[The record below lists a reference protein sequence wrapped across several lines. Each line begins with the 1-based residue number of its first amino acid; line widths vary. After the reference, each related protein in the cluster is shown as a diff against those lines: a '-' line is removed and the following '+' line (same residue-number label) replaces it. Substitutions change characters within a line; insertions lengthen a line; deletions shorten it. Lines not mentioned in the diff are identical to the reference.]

1 MVQTFNEC
9 LILEFYIT
17 HEKTQPIILF
27 LCVYNHIYFLFFSVD
42 KVQNETLELQRITR
56 SQMGSYLCIA
66 TNGHPPAVS
75 KRVFLKVNCK
85 FKWEIFILN

>member
-1 MVQTFNEC
+1 MSDSGF
-9 LILEFYIT
+9 FFT
-17 HEKTQPIILF
+17 HEKIQPIILF
-27 LCVYNHIYFLFFSVD
+27 CVSIITFILFFFSVD

-75 KRVFLKVNCK
+75 KSVFLKVNCK
-85 FKWEIFILN
+85 Y